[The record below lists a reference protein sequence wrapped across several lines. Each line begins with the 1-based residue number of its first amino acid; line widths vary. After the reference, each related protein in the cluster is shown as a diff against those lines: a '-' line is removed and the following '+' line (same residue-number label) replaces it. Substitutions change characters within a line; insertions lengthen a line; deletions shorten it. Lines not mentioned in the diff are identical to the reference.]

1 MKANTLNSSIK
12 ISARYGGGEP
22 VQSVIRQPINFEL
35 KLFGQRVC
43 LQLDVPDVAFS
54 LSDIV
59 PMASAIS
66 DRITQAV
73 IDKFQSDGT
82 QISCEKG
89 CSACCSYLVPLSI
102 PEVFWLEE
110 IILAKGKSKSRQL
123 MRSCLLAARSIL
135 KQKPPEIFSSEAVN
149 RPEQRTVDISAVA
162 NWYSNLKV
170 NCPFLLN
177 GTCMIYE
184 QRPLVCREHLV
195 TVLPRLC
202 KEKNGLARALD
213 MPVRVSTALSRLT
226 GELEGKDTEAVLLP
240 LIPVW
245 CGENHH
251 RNDRKWSAV
260 DMVNRFMQILKEMS
274 SENISLP
281 VGASV

>member
-1 MKANTLNSSIK
+1 MKANNLNTNIKTSTL
-12 ISARYGGGEP
+12 YGEGGL
-22 VQSVIRQPINFEL
+22 VRDVIRQPIDFEL
-35 KLFGQRVC
+35 QLYGQRVC
-43 LQLDVPDVAFS
+43 FQMDVPDAAFS

-66 DRITQAV
+66 DRITGAV
-73 IDKFQSDGT
+73 IDKFQSDGA

-110 IILAKGKSKSRQL
+110 IILGKGKSTSRQL
-123 MRSCLLAARSIL
+123 MRTCLLAARSIL
-135 KQKPPEIFSSEAVN
+135 KQKPPGMYSCEAGN
-149 RPEQRTVDISAVA
+149 QAEQRTVDISAVA
-162 NWYSNLKV
+162 DWYSNLKIE
-170 NCPFLLN
+170 CPFLLN
-177 GTCMIYE
+177 GICVVYE

-195 TVLPRLC
+195 TVLPQLC
-202 KEKNGLARALD
+202 RKKNGLARAMD
-213 MPVRVSTALSRLT
+213 MPVRVSTALSQLT
-226 GELEGKDTEAVLLP
+226 GELEGKSTEAVLLS

-260 DMVNRFMQILKEMS
+260 DMINRFVQILKDMS
-274 SENISLP
+274 SESLP
-281 VGASV
+281 LQA